1 MSNFTHLHVHSQYSV
16 MDGLNSPMEIMSAAK
31 KLGHTSIAI
40 TDHGTLSSHR
50 EMQKA
55 GEELGVKPIL
65 GVEAYISATDR
76 FDKRD
81 TSKRD
86 DNTSIFNHII
96 ILAKNEKGLRNLNK
110 LSEIAWTEGYY
121 HKPRIDREVLAEYK
135 EGLIILSGCMNG
147 LISKAI
153 ERGEEDEARMLAKWF
168 KNTFEDNF
176 YMEIQPHNPIELN
189 TKLLEIADATG
200 IKPVVTA
207 DCHFSTEEERAL
219 EEAMLILSTSPKA
232 NKDADFE
239 KSRQIENIFERLNYL
254 YPDRKISFEH
264 LDVYIMSRETIEK
277 QMSAQGI
284 NRTDIYDNTV
294 LISDSIEDYEFQQG
308 LSILPRPKEDP
319 DETVRK
325 FCWEAMERLRL
336 TSPWHG
342 NDIYEV
348 RLEEEL
354 QVIKDKDFA
363 PYFLVISDMINWAK
377 SQNILVGPGRGSA
390 AGSLVC
396 YLMGIT
402 NVDPIEYNLLFFR
415 FINEERNDFPDI
427 DTDFEDRRRGEV
439 KDYIRKKFKNVASIS
454 TFTYFKD
461 KGVVRDAARVFMVPL
476 GEVNKALK
484 LVDTFEEFEESEN
497 LKWFRLKYPEVVKL
511 ARELRGRIRSV
522 GMHAAGV
529 VVANKALNSY
539 APIETRTDPSDKVS
553 GRVPV
558 VAYDMD
564 QVADI
569 GLIKLDVLGLKTLSV
584 VSDTVAMIEKRSS
597 NKINLSEISLKDE
610 KVFQSLSAGFTKGV
624 FQAEAVPY
632 TNLLMKMGVSE
643 FEDLAASNALV
654 RPGAMNTVGQAYIN
668 RKNKY
673 EAVSYIHPIMKEFT
687 ENTYGVIIY
696 QEQVMQ
702 ACVHLG
708 GMSWAEADKVRKIIG
723 KKKDAKEFDQFREK
737 FIIGASRHISK
748 EAAENLWHTFE
759 AHAGY
764 SFNRSHA
771 VAYSLLSYWT
781 AWLKH
786 YYPLEFMFAL
796 LKNEGDKD
804 ARTDYLIEAKRLGI
818 KILLPHVNESDL
830 DFTIQGDS
838 IRFGLSNV
846 KYISDNIGR
855 KIIDNRPYKNYA
867 DLKEKASQKKSGIS
881 SRAIDALNLIGG
893 ASFDDNPRSG
903 KEKDYLY
910 EYLNIPKFDIS
921 GITPFI
927 KSQINRL
934 EDFEEL
940 GTFVFMAMVKS
951 IKRGQGWSRIELV
964 DESGSVGVF
973 HNEQTQIETGQMYFF
988 LVGDNRIHR
997 YVEIDKVVKEDRSD
1011 PFVNFLYSE
1020 KFDLKDNNFYV
1031 IDFTN
1036 YKTKAGKMMAH
1047 TILTNPNKKLIRAI
1061 AFPQIYARALGKMKP
1076 GHKVELMFGKTD
1088 DGTIT
1093 IKEIK

>member
-1 MSNFTHLHVHSQYSV
+1 M
-16 MDGLNSPMEIMSAAK
+16 
-31 KLGHTSIAI
+31 
-40 TDHGTLSSHR
+40 
-50 EMQKA
+50 
-55 GEELGVKPIL
+55 
-65 GVEAYISATDR
+65 
-76 FDKRD
+76 
-81 TSKRD
+81 
-86 DNTSIFNHII
+86 
-96 ILAKNEKGLRNLNK
+96 
-110 LSEIAWTEGYY
+110 
-121 HKPRIDREVLAEYK
+121 
-135 EGLIILSGCMNG
+135 
-147 LISKAI
+147 
-153 ERGEEDEARMLAKWF
+153 
-168 KNTFEDNF
+168 
-176 YMEIQPHNPIELN
+176 
-189 TKLLEIADATG
+189 
-200 IKPVVTA
+200 
-207 DCHFSTEEERAL
+207 
-219 EEAMLILSTSPKA
+219 
-232 NKDADFE
+232 
-239 KSRQIENIFERLNYL
+239 
-254 YPDRKISFEH
+254 DRKE
-264 LDVYIMSRETIEK
+264 IEK
-277 QMSAQGI
+277 RMIDQGI
-284 NRTDIYDNTV
+284 TRSDIYDNTV
-294 LISDSIEDYEFQQG
+294 LIADSIGKYKFHQN
-308 LSILPRPKEDP
+308 LNILPRPKEDP
-319 DETVRK
+319 DDTVRK
-325 FCWEAMERLRL
+325 FCWEAMERLKL
-336 TSPWHG
+336 TSPWLG
-342 NDIYEV
+342 NDVYEL

-354 QVIKDKDFA
+354 HVIKEKDFA

-396 YLMGIT
+396 YLLGIT

-461 KGVVRDAARVFMVPL
+461 KGVVRDAARVYMVPL

-511 ARELRGRIRSV
+511 ARQLRGRIRSV

-529 VVANKALNSY
+529 VVANKPLNAY

-584 VSDTVAMIEKRSS
+584 VSDTVSMIEERTKT
-597 NKINLSEISLKDE
+597 KVDLSQISLKDE

-632 TNLLMKMGVSE
+632 TNLLIKMGVSE

-668 RKNKY
+668 RKNKH
-673 EAVSYIHPIMKEFT
+673 EAVSFIHPIMKEFT
-687 ENTYGVIIY
+687 DNTYGVIIY

-737 FIIGASRHISK
+737 FVIGASRHISK
-748 EAAENLWHTFE
+748 EAAESLWLTFE

-781 AWLKH
+781 AWLKL

-830 DFTIQGDS
+830 DFTIQGDA

-846 KYISDNIGR
+846 KYISSNIGH
-855 KIIDNRPYKNYA
+855 KIIDNRPYKSYA

-893 ASFDDNPRSG
+893 ASFDDNPRTG
-903 KEKDYLY
+903 KEKDNLY

-951 IKRGQGWSRIELV
+951 IKRGQGWSRIEIV
-964 DESGSVGVF
+964 DESGSIGVF
-973 HNEQTQIETGQMYFF
+973 HNEQTQIEAGQMYFF

-997 YVEIDKVVKEDRSD
+997 YVEIDRVVKEDRSD
-1011 PFVNFLYSE
+1011 PFVNFLYSQ

-1047 TILTNPNKKLIRAI
+1047 TILTDPNKKLIRAI